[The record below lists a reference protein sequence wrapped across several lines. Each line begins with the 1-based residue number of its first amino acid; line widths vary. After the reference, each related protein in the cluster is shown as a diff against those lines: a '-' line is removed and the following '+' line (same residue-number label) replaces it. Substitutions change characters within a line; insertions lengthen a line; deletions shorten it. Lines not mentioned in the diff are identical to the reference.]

1 MYTIDNYLNNIKLL
15 TSSLVVKHHD
25 IGIVMNKW
33 LYNNQGIAIPTDY
46 KLWKYYLNLSGVKH
60 ATNNDVLITLGETG
74 AVVSLTNTLITEYP
88 AIHQELDSRLDSY
101 KALLL
106 EYPDD
111 TLYINGCL
119 NPVDIDTAIA
129 AKDGSILS
137 YSKQYIEP
145 QEYSLIR
152 ELSVTL
158 GLYLDR
164 WYIKEYNI
172 TDDLYM
178 SSVWSVMYANIP
190 NMITSK
196 RLNDSYTSEA
206 NSFHIEHFFRSHL
219 DIWDNVKPLKQTTI
233 RWLYRNL
240 VSLINNVGSNE
251 TFNTVIDKI
260 FTDNGIG
267 LANYT
272 LTQTPHNINNST
284 DILEPVYKISPPEF
298 TARKL
303 NQQYSNPETKL
314 LSVDVIKKVVN
325 GQKFDVFTKEDDLA
339 VLTETTLSKIGGVT
353 TLTQPTKIIDF
364 GKVTL
369 FKSYNNSL
377 LETVLDNWLVLAYNG
392 RYVHN
397 IDFVD
402 PNTKDVYKLNT
413 STGIVLFYYLLF
425 NRLGTPDPVMGNVRY
440 RNLLNQHVSKSTLLL
455 KTLPANGTDYIADLI
470 LSRLPVT
477 PPRITAIKD
486 FQDSITSQLTMYKD
500 IWTVDSNL
508 NNTFLNGNV
517 KEMVRR
523 TYLTGTINI
532 SNNTAPVRLVDLLSS
547 NGINIDI
554 TSTYNIDQVMVSL
567 FKSFTGYELQ
577 TDALVAEVYNNLE
590 VLFEKLTSYTLQTLA
605 TDITTDNMV
614 APYTTIAVNQTKNGY
629 IRVREANTVSGLE
642 PIQGVTSGIGNDF
655 LTYIKADRMPVP
667 GIIGVDIANGI
678 QLLGYSNDKNR
689 AVAELTKAKT
699 YIEILRA
706 GYDKY
711 GPGQL
716 VEANNRDQIES
727 YDVNINS
734 MPPGVFTAPTT
745 DDIYAVAHNE
755 MVTTAVPAS
764 AEILGADYPIYA
776 PTEAG
781 VANTLDGIA
790 VDAVANTGLGSVVT
804 TAPTVDDIYVSAQNA
819 VVTASIT
826 TTAEV
831 LGSDYTKP

>member
-33 LYNNQGIAIPTDY
+33 LYRNQGIAIPTDY

-60 ATNNDVLITLGETG
+60 ITNNDVLITLCETG
-74 AVVSLTNTLITEYP
+74 AVVPLTNTLITDYP
-88 AIHQELDSRLDSY
+88 VTHQELDSRLDSY
-101 KALLL
+101 KALLE

-111 TLYINGCL
+111 ILYINGCL
-119 NPVDIDTAIA
+119 NPIDIDTAIA
-129 AKDGSILS
+129 AKNGCILS
-137 YSKQYIEP
+137 YSKQYVEP

-152 ELSVTL
+152 ELSVML

-178 SSVWSVMYANIP
+178 ASVWSVMYANIP
-190 NMITSK
+190 NMIASK

-240 VSLINNVGSNE
+240 VSLINNVGSNA
-251 TFNTVIDKI
+251 TFNTVINKI

-272 LTQTPHNINNST
+272 LTQTPHIINNST
-284 DILEPVYKISPPEF
+284 NILEPIYKISPPEF

-303 NQQYSNPETKL
+303 NQHYNNTVTNL
-314 LSVDVIKKVVN
+314 LPVDVIKKVVS
-325 GQKFDVFTKEDDLA
+325 GQKFDVFTKKDDLA
-339 VLTETTLSKIGGVT
+339 VLTETTLSKIGDVT

-377 LETVLDNWLVLAYNG
+377 LETVLDNWLVLAFTG

-402 PNTKDVYKLNT
+402 PNTKNVYKLNT
-413 STGIVLFYYLLF
+413 STGIILFYYLLF
-425 NRLGTPDPVMGNVRY
+425 NRLGTPDPVMRDVRY
-440 RNLLNQHVSKSTLLL
+440 KNLLNQHVSKATLLL
-455 KTLPANGTDYIADLI
+455 KTLPANGTNYIADLI

-477 PPRITAIKD
+477 PQRLTTIKD

-532 SNNTAPVRLVDLLSS
+532 SNNNTPVRLVDLLSS
-547 NGINIDI
+547 NGINIAI
-554 TSTYNIDQVMVSL
+554 TPTYNIDQVMVSL
-567 FKSFTGYELQ
+567 FKSFTGYELHE
-577 TDALVAEVYNNLE
+577 DALVTELYNNLE
-590 VLFEKLTSYTLQTLA
+590 VLLEKLTSYTLQTLA
-605 TDITTDNMV
+605 TDITTDSMV

-629 IRVREANTVSGLE
+629 IRVRDANTVSGLE
-642 PIQGVTSGIGNDF
+642 PMRGVTSGKGNDF
-655 LTYIKADRMPVP
+655 LTYVKADRIPAP
-667 GIIGVDIANGI
+667 GIIGVDIANAV
-678 QLLGYSNDKNR
+678 QLLGYSNNKNR
-689 AVAELTKAKT
+689 TIAELTKAIT
-699 YIEILRA
+699 YIEILRSS
-706 GYDKY
+706 YDKY
-711 GPGQL
+711 GPSQL
-716 VEANNRDQIES
+716 VEANNRDQIEA

-734 MPPGVFTAPTT
+734 IPPGVFTTPTI

-755 MVTTAVPAS
+755 LATASIPAS
-764 AEILGADYPIYA
+764 VEILGADYPIYA
-776 PTEAG
+776 PSETG
-781 VANTLDGIA
+781 VANTLDGAA
-790 VDAVANTGLGSVVT
+790 VDNVANAGLGAVVT
-804 TAPTVDDIYVSAQNA
+804 TAPTVDSIYVSAQNA
-819 VVTASIT
+819 VVT
-826 TTAEV
+826 TAVPTSVEI

>member
-1 MYTIDNYLNNIKLL
+1 MYTIDNYLNNITLL

-33 LYNNQGIAIPTDY
+33 LYRNQGIAIPTDY

-60 ATNNDVLITLGETG
+60 ATNNDVLITLGDTG
-74 AVVSLTNTLITEYP
+74 VVVSLTNTLITEYP
-88 AIHQELDSRLDSY
+88 ATHQELDSRLDSY
-101 KALLL
+101 KALLRK
-106 EYPDD
+106 YPDD
-111 TLYINGCL
+111 ILYINGCL
-119 NPVDIDTAIA
+119 NPIDIDTAIA
-129 AKDGSILS
+129 AKDGCILS
-137 YSKQYIEP
+137 YSKQYVEP

-152 ELSVTL
+152 ELSVIL

-190 NMITSK
+190 NMIASK
-196 RLNDSYTSEA
+196 RLTDSYTSEA

-219 DIWDNVKPLKQTTI
+219 DIWNNVKPLKQTTI

-251 TFNTVIDKI
+251 TFNMVIDKI

-272 LTQTPHNINNST
+272 LAQTPHIITNST
-284 DILEPVYKISPPEF
+284 DILEPLYKISPPEF

-303 NQQYSNPETKL
+303 NQHYNNTETNL
-314 LSVDVIKKVVN
+314 LSVDVIKKVVTS
-325 GQKFDVFTKEDDLA
+325 QKFNVFTKEDDLA
-339 VLTETTLSKIGGVT
+339 VLTETTLSKIGDVT

-377 LETVLDNWLVLAYNG
+377 LETVLDNWLVLAFNG

-397 IDFVD
+397 VDFVD
-402 PNTKDVYKLNT
+402 PNTKDIYKLNT
-413 STGIVLFYYLLF
+413 TTGIILFYYLLF
-425 NRLGTPDPVMGNVRY
+425 NRLGTTDPVMGDVRY
-440 RNLLNQHVSKSTLLL
+440 RNFLNQHVTKATLLL

-470 LSRLPVT
+470 LSRLPLT
-477 PPRITAIKD
+477 PQRLTTIKD

-523 TYLTGTINI
+523 TYLTGTVNI
-532 SNNTAPVRLVDLLSS
+532 SNNNAPVRLVDLLSS
-547 NGINIDI
+547 NGININI

-567 FKSFTGYELQ
+567 FKSFTGYELHA
-577 TDALVAEVYNNLE
+577 DALVAELYTNLE
-590 VLFEKLTSYTLQTLA
+590 LLLEKLTSYTLQTVA
-605 TDITTDNMV
+605 TAITTDSMV
-614 APYTTIAVNQTKNGY
+614 APYTTITVNQTKNGY
-629 IRVREANTVSGLE
+629 IRVRDANTVRGLE
-642 PIQGVTSGIGNDF
+642 PIHGVTSGVGNDF
-655 LTYIKADRMPVP
+655 LTYIKADRIPAP
-667 GIIGVDIANGI
+667 GIVGVDIANAI
-678 QLLGYSNDKNR
+678 QLLGYSNNTNQPI
-689 AVAELTKAKT
+689 AELTKAKT
-699 YIEILRA
+699 YIEILRSS
-706 GYDKY
+706 YDKY

-716 VEANNRDQIES
+716 VEANNRDQIEL
-727 YDVNINS
+727 YDVNSNPI
-734 MPPGVFTAPTT
+734 PPGAFTT
-745 DDIYAVAHNE
+745 
-755 MVTTAVPAS
+755 
-764 AEILGADYPIYA
+764 
-776 PTEAG
+776 
-781 VANTLDGIA
+781 
-790 VDAVANTGLGSVVT
+790 
-804 TAPTVDDIYVSAQNA
+804 PTVDDIYVSAQNS